1 MSPNNL
7 LASIRPINPAA
18 FGPVKQQMPPEGMP
32 QGQPP
37 QGQMPP
43 QGMPQG
49 QMPPQ
54 GMPQQNA
61 EGEKMTNY
69 LMNKVEEIKERLGQ
83 GDVGALS
90 NVTEAMRG

>member
-18 FGPVKQQMPPEGMP
+18 FGPVRQQI
-32 QGQPP
+32 
-37 QGQMPP
+37 PP

-54 GMPQQNA
+54 GMPPQNPEA
-61 EGEKMTNY
+61 EKMTNY
-69 LMNKVEEIKERLGQ
+69 LMNKVEEIKQRLGQ

>member
-37 QGQMPP
+37 QGQP
-43 QGMPQG
+43 PQG

>member
-32 QGQPP
+32 QGRP
-37 QGQMPP
+37 
-43 QGMPQG
+43 PQG

>member
-1 MSPNNL
+1 MSPNDL

-18 FGPVKQQMPPEGMP
+18 FGPVRQ
-32 QGQPP
+32 
-37 QGQMPP
+37 QMPP

-49 QMPPQ
+49 QSPQ
-54 GMPQQNA
+54 NPEA
-61 EGEKMTNY
+61 EKMTNY
-69 LMNKVEEIKERLGQ
+69 LMNKVEEIKQRLGQ

>member
-1 MSPNNL
+1 MSPNDL

-18 FGPVKQQMPPEGMP
+18 FGPVKQ
-32 QGQPP
+32 
-37 QGQMPP
+37 QMPP

-69 LMNKVEEIKERLGQ
+69 LMNKVEEIKQRLGQ

>member
-1 MSPNNL
+1 MSPNDL

-18 FGPVKQQMPPEGMP
+18 FGPVRQ
-32 QGQPP
+32 
-37 QGQMPP
+37 QMPP

-49 QMPPQ
+49 QPPQ
-54 GMPQQNA
+54 GMPPQNPEA
-61 EGEKMTNY
+61 EKMTNY
-69 LMNKVEEIKERLGQ
+69 LMNKVEEIKQRLGQ

>member
-1 MSPNNL
+1 MSPNDL

-18 FGPVKQQMPPEGMP
+18 FGPVKQQMPPQE
-32 QGQPP
+32 
-37 QGQMPP
+37 
-43 QGMPQG
+43 MPQG

-54 GMPQQNA
+54 GMPEQNP
-61 EGEKMTNY
+61 EGERMTNY
-69 LMNKVEEIKERLGQ
+69 LMNKVEEIKQRLGH

>member
-18 FGPVKQQMPPEGMP
+18 FGPVKQQMPPQGMP
-32 QGQPP
+32 QGRPP
-37 QGQMPP
+37 EGQMPP

-49 QMPPQ
+49 QPPQ

>member
-18 FGPVKQQMPPEGMP
+18 FGPVKQQTPPQGMP
-32 QGQPP
+32 QGRP
-37 QGQMPP
+37 
-43 QGMPQG
+43 PQG

>member
-32 QGQPP
+32 QGQP
-37 QGQMPP
+37 
-43 QGMPQG
+43 PQG

>member
-37 QGQMPP
+37 QGQPP
-43 QGMPQG
+43 QGQ
-49 QMPPQ
+49 PPQ

>member
-18 FGPVKQQMPPEGMP
+18 FGPVKQQMPPQGMP

-43 QGMPQG
+43 QGMPQ
-49 QMPPQ
+49 
-54 GMPQQNA
+54 QNP

>member
-1 MSPNNL
+1 MSPNDL

-18 FGPVKQQMPPEGMP
+18 FGPVKQQMPP
-32 QGQPP
+32 
-37 QGQMPP
+37 

-49 QMPPQ
+49 RPPPQ
-54 GMPQQNA
+54 GTPPQQNPEA
-61 EGEKMTNY
+61 EKMTNY
-69 LMNKVEEIKERLGQ
+69 LMNKVEEIKQRLGQ

>member
-18 FGPVKQQMPPEGMP
+18 FGPVKQQMPP
-32 QGQPP
+32 
-37 QGQMPP
+37 

-49 QMPPQ
+49 RPPPQ
-54 GMPQQNA
+54 GMPQQNP
-61 EGEKMTNY
+61 EGERMTNY
-69 LMNKVEEIKERLGQ
+69 LMNKVEEIKQRLGQ

>member
-18 FGPVKQQMPPEGMP
+18 FGPVKQ
-32 QGQPP
+32 
-37 QGQMPP
+37 QMPP

-69 LMNKVEEIKERLGQ
+69 LMNKVEEIKQRLGQ

>member
-32 QGQPP
+32 QGQSPQGQPP
-37 QGQMPP
+37 QGQ
-43 QGMPQG
+43 
-49 QMPPQ
+49 PPQ

>member
-18 FGPVKQQMPPEGMP
+18 FGPVRQQI
-32 QGQPP
+32 
-37 QGQMPP
+37 PP

-49 QMPPQ
+49 QLPQ
-54 GMPQQNA
+54 GMPPQNPEA
-61 EGEKMTNY
+61 EKMTNY
-69 LMNKVEEIKERLGQ
+69 LMNKVEEIKQRLGQ

>member
-1 MSPNNL
+1 MSPNDL

-18 FGPVKQQMPPEGMP
+18 FGPVKQ
-32 QGQPP
+32 
-37 QGQMPP
+37 QMPP

>member
-37 QGQMPP
+37 QS
-43 QGMPQG
+43 

>member
-1 MSPNNL
+1 MSPNDL

-18 FGPVKQQMPPEGMP
+18 FGPVKQQMPPQE
-32 QGQPP
+32 
-37 QGQMPP
+37 
-43 QGMPQG
+43 MPQG

-54 GMPQQNA
+54 GTPPQQNPEA
-61 EGEKMTNY
+61 EKMTNY
-69 LMNKVEEIKERLGQ
+69 LMNKVEEIKQRLGQ

>member
-18 FGPVKQQMPPEGMP
+18 FGPVKQQMPPQGIP
-32 QGQPP
+32 QGR
-37 QGQMPP
+37 
-43 QGMPQG
+43 
-49 QMPPQ
+49 PPQ
-54 GMPQQNA
+54 GMPQQNP
-61 EGEKMTNY
+61 EGDKMTNY
-69 LMNKVEEIKERLGQ
+69 LMNKVEEIKQRLGQ

>member
-43 QGMPQG
+43 QGMPQ
-49 QMPPQ
+49 
-54 GMPQQNA
+54 QNP

>member
-1 MSPNNL
+1 MSPNDL

-18 FGPVKQQMPPEGMP
+18 FGPVRQQI
-32 QGQPP
+32 
-37 QGQMPP
+37 PP

-49 QMPPQ
+49 QSPQ
-54 GMPQQNA
+54 GMPPQTPEA
-61 EGEKMTNY
+61 EKMTNY
-69 LMNKVEEIKERLGQ
+69 LMNKVEEIKQRLGQ

>member
-43 QGMPQG
+43 QE
-49 QMPPQ
+49 
-54 GMPQQNA
+54 MPQQNA

>member
-1 MSPNNL
+1 MSPNDL

-18 FGPVKQQMPPEGMP
+18 FGPVRQQIR
-32 QGQPP
+32 
-37 QGQMPP
+37 P

-49 QMPPQ
+49 QSPQ
-54 GMPQQNA
+54 GMPPQNPEA
-61 EGEKMTNY
+61 EKMTNY
-69 LMNKVEEIKERLGQ
+69 LMNKVEEIKQRLGQ

>member
-1 MSPNNL
+1 MSPNDL

-18 FGPVKQQMPPEGMP
+18 FGPVKQQMPPQGMP

-37 QGQMPP
+37 QGMPP
-43 QGMPQG
+43 QNPE
-49 QMPPQ
+49 
-54 GMPQQNA
+54 A
-61 EGEKMTNY
+61 EKMTNY
-69 LMNKVEEIKERLGQ
+69 LMNKVEEIKQRLGQ

>member
-1 MSPNNL
+1 MSPNDL

-18 FGPVKQQMPPEGMP
+18 FGPVKQQMPP
-32 QGQPP
+32 
-37 QGQMPP
+37 

-49 QMPPQ
+49 RPPPQ
-54 GMPQQNA
+54 GMPQQNP
-61 EGEKMTNY
+61 EGERMTNY
-69 LMNKVEEIKERLGQ
+69 LMNKVEEIKQRLGQ